1 MSYFCRQEESTFTN
15 RSNLHMKK
23 TSIIA
28 ALLLVVL
35 IFCMVWAVVKSTQMY
50 KLEDTERTPDTIIV
64 HVPTIPYAEPLQ
76 TDTVQGK
83 TLLDMVNGLGKDIKR
98 VGVWEM
104 IPDLAYTVIFEENGR
119 YFMQDIYMDR
129 CKYGDKEE
137 MKKSGGYTYRFLE
150 ETGESFVVRG
160 EMLFGYSDDAL
171 ACRWPQ
177 VL

>member
-1 MSYFCRQEESTFTN
+1 
-15 RSNLHMKK
+15 MKK

-35 IFCMVWAVVKSTQMY
+35 IFCMMWTVLKSAHMY
-50 KLEDTERTPDTIIV
+50 KLEDTERSPDTIIT

-76 TDTVQGK
+76 KDSIQSK
-83 TLLDMVNGLGKDIKR
+83 TLQDMVNGIGRNINR

-104 IPDLAYTVIFEENGR
+104 IPDLAYTVIFEEDGK

-137 MKKSGGYTYRFLE
+137 LKKSGNYTYRFME
-150 ETGESFVVRG
+150 ENGESFVIKG

-177 VL
+177 LL

>member
-1 MSYFCRQEESTFTN
+1 MR
-15 RSNLHMKK
+15 K

-35 IFCMVWAVVKSTQMY
+35 IFCMMWTVLKSAHMY
-50 KLEDTERTPDTIIV
+50 KLEDTERSPDTIITHV
-64 HVPTIPYAEPLQ
+64 HTIPYAEPLQ
-76 TDTVQGK
+76 KDSIQSK
-83 TLLDMVNGLGKDIKR
+83 TLQDMVSGIGRNINR

-104 IPDLAYTVIFEENGR
+104 IPDLAYTVIFEEDGK

-137 MKKSGGYTYRFLE
+137 LKKSGNYTYRFME
-150 ETGESFVVRG
+150 ENGESFVIKG

>member
-1 MSYFCRQEESTFTN
+1 
-15 RSNLHMKK
+15 MKK

-28 ALLLVVL
+28 ALLLVVIL
-35 IFCMVWAVVKSTQMY
+35 FCMVWTVLKSTHMY
-50 KLEDTERTPDTIIV
+50 KLEDTGRSPDTIIV

-76 TDTVQGK
+76 KDTIQDK
-83 TLLDMVNGLGKDIKR
+83 TLQDMVNGLGKNINR
-98 VGVWEM
+98 TGVWEM

-137 MKKSGGYTYRFLE
+137 LKKSGGYTYRFKE
-150 ETGESFVVRG
+150 ENGESFVVRG

-171 ACRWPQ
+171 ACQWPQ

>member
-1 MSYFCRQEESTFTN
+1 MR
-15 RSNLHMKK
+15 K

-35 IFCMVWAVVKSTQMY
+35 IFCMMWTVLKSAHMY
-50 KLEDTERTPDTIIV
+50 KLEDTERSPDTIIT

-76 TDTVQGK
+76 KDSIQSK
-83 TLLDMVNGLGKDIKR
+83 TLQDMVNGIGRNINR

-104 IPDLAYTVIFEENGR
+104 IPDLAYTVIFEEDGK

-137 MKKSGGYTYRFLE
+137 LKKSGNYTYRFME
-150 ETGESFVVRG
+150 ENGESFIIKG

>member
-1 MSYFCRQEESTFTN
+1 
-15 RSNLHMKK
+15 MKK

-28 ALLLVVL
+28 ALLLL
-35 IFCMVWAVVKSTQMY
+35 FILFCMMWAVLKSAHMY
-50 KLEDTERTPDTIIV
+50 KLEDTERKPDTIFV
-64 HVPTIPYAEPLQ
+64 HAPVIPYAEPLRKDSIQ
-76 TDTVQGK
+76 DK
-83 TLLDMVNGLGKDIKR
+83 TLQDMVNGLGRNINR

-137 MKKSGGYTYRFLE
+137 LKKSGGYTYRFKE
-150 ETGESFVVRG
+150 DNGESFVVRG
-160 EMLFGYSDDAL
+160 ELLFGYSDDAL

>member
-1 MSYFCRQEESTFTN
+1 
-15 RSNLHMKK
+15 MKK

-35 IFCMVWAVVKSTQMY
+35 IFCMMWTVLKSAHMY
-50 KLEDTERTPDTIIV
+50 KLEDTERSPDTIIT

-76 TDTVQGK
+76 KDSIQSK
-83 TLLDMVNGLGKDIKR
+83 TLQDMVNGIGRNINR

-104 IPDLAYTVIFEENGR
+104 IPDLAYTVIFEEDGK

-137 MKKSGGYTYRFLE
+137 LKKSGNYTYRFME
-150 ETGESFVVRG
+150 ENGESFVIKG
-160 EMLFGYSDDAL
+160 EMMFGYSDDAL

>member
-1 MSYFCRQEESTFTN
+1 MR
-15 RSNLHMKK
+15 K

-35 IFCMVWAVVKSTQMY
+35 IFCMMWTVLKSAHMY
-50 KLEDTERTPDTIIV
+50 KLEDTERSPDTIIT

-76 TDTVQGK
+76 KDSIQSK
-83 TLLDMVNGLGKDIKR
+83 TLQDMVNGIGRNINR

-104 IPDLAYTVIFEENGR
+104 IPELAYTVIFEEDGK

-137 MKKSGGYTYRFLE
+137 LKKSGNYTYRFME
-150 ETGESFVVRG
+150 ENGESFIIKG